1 MRAYKAPGI
10 YSTFVPAQETVNGG
24 RSLRRLAIV
33 GPGQKFF
40 VRENVAVERSE
51 KAIFDEL
58 ENDGLI
64 DIISASSCKIKN
76 GKPVYADGKIFTNYI
91 IKDGKIIWLPA
102 DEDGNITDKY
112 LIPATCYKEL
122 TSIETEGSKLLMSE
136 GIVDAKITLNADEK
150 AMNEVLED
158 ANYIL
163 TVNNTDKIGTFTVA
177 NEETEEL
184 IGEYHLSETTMEYRD
199 DIIKGVSL
207 RVIGTAIDE
216 ETGEYL
222 FGENVQVGDAIRI
235 CVRAAKNRVDAK
247 AFLNFFAVPRDE
259 EGKPVTDVELLND
272 FAYSKTSADGV
283 AFEAATGLKVV
294 ANDAPSVADN
304 EIKLDDANA
313 KAKAGETF
321 IAGDFIGKVPVLV
334 LEGKAN
340 ATDLYK
346 LSNDSYEV
354 DVVAGA
360 NQLVI
365 DYKKENFAGYTVDGE
380 KICKY
385 DPAALAQYNAD
396 HGESLEL
403 TDIENNSR
411 GEAIVDAKLTFSVD
425 FATGIAANKPIEGF
439 KAGNI
444 YIEVEDFEYITPED
458 PARSRR
464 EITGIKVYQKDK
476 ENVLAAIPT
485 GLKFVLDIDGT
496 KKEYEPKAA
505 ASPDPAVTAEQAMEN
520 FKKDLMVA
528 LNAEDAE
535 ANPDGKG
542 LEIAIDPFSPLAVV
556 NIKDLNTFVKDVE
569 ILKKKK
575 LANADYVIEYVSG
588 ATEKTVAIRV
598 SKIVPKKNK
607 SDKIVEALIP
617 ISGAMKVSMFK
628 NNEITSIIPG
638 VSFKIDAKGLAE
650 KVADR
655 TIVRGDILGII
666 STRPDLYPEGQ
677 PADGDVYYIS
687 YKYKRTDFSPK
698 IFTEYE
704 DIVEVYGNYNVAL
717 NGYVANGVTLA
728 AQLAMQNGAQEVI
741 IAQIE
746 SDTNQGYFDA
756 IDKLANID
764 QNIISVDIIVPL
776 TTNYEVIKYLSDH
789 VTLYSSDDFCLY
801 RMGYVGADKDE
812 VIDSESLEYISDE
825 LGSIQKTMSLKNERM
840 VYVCPG
846 TVIKTVINPTTGYPV
861 TRTLTSPYAAAAV
874 AGLAMRND
882 LAEPLTNKIVYG
894 FDSLGT
900 IYKETEA
907 NKLANAGCLVLKQDK
922 GEIRVRHGI
931 TTFYE
936 FQTFNDVHSN
946 EITFI
951 QIKDRVISLCRSEL
965 GKKYV
970 GNKLKASLIND
981 VEYTLTQILNTLA
994 AAEIIVSYEGVSVT
1008 RDIDNPMQINIRF
1021 FIEAVYPLNFLEV
1034 EFGFSTTISE

>member
-10 YSTFVPAQETVNGG
+10 YSTFVPAQETVNSG

-76 GKPVYADGKIFTNYI
+76 GKPIYTDGKIFTNYI

-122 TSIETEGSKLLMSE
+122 TNIETEGSKLLMSE
-136 GIVDAKITLNADEK
+136 GIVDAKITLDADGK

-259 EGKPVTDVELLND
+259 EGKPITDVELLND

-346 LSNDSYEV
+346 LSNNSYEV
-354 DVVAGA
+354 DVVAGT

-476 ENVLAAIPT
+476 ENVLPAIPT
-485 GLKFVLDIDGT
+485 GLKFVLEIDGT

-535 ANPDGKG
+535 TNPDGKG

-638 VSFKIDAKGLAE
+638 VSFKIDAAGLAK

-666 STRPDLYPEGQ
+666 STRPDLYPDGQ

-970 GNKLKASLIND
+970 GNKLKASLVND

-994 AAEIIVSYEGVSVT
+994 AAETIVSYEGVSVT